1 MIFLFNDNFYYMLS
15 HILLQTP
22 KRMEGTKV
30 VFNAFNTFYIRLYGV
45 GHIVTD
51 P

>member
-1 MIFLFNDNFYYMLS
+1 MALD
-15 HILLQTP
+15 ILLQTP
-22 KRMEGTKV
+22 KITIGRKEGTKV

>member
-1 MIFLFNDNFYYMLS
+1 MSS

-22 KRMEGTKV
+22 KIMRGRREGTNIA
-30 VFNAFNTFYIRLYGV
+30 FNAFNTFYIRLYGV

-51 P
+51 L

>member
-1 MIFLFNDNFYYMLS
+1 MALD
-15 HILLQTP
+15 ILLQTP
-22 KRMEGTKV
+22 ERKEGTNV